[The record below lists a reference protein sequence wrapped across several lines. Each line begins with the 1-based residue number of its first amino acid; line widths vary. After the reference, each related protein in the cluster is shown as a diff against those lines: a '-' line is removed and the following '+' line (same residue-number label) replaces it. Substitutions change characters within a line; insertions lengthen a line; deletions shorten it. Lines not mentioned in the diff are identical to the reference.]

1 LAHFEDHPFID
12 PERYLV
18 RLTPSDPDV
27 ETLVGR
33 IDSNE
38 IDLQPDFQ
46 RGEVW
51 SLAKK
56 QRLIDS
62 ILRDWHVPPVHLIVD
77 QESHRLS
84 VLDGQQRLAAIRD
97 FKKGHFPIDGAVPPI
112 HTELESLDGKTFDE
126 LPREWKARFNQF
138 TIRVFRISDYQASE
152 PAELFFRLN
161 QPTALTSAEKRNAFF
176 GSTREQV
183 RELVQ
188 LMDNLSL
195 AKGFWGFSSARM
207 AYDDIV
213 ARACL
218 TLENG
223 SLRKKV
229 TAGALADRYRTGT
242 PFSERVASEL
252 QRTLEILGIANRSID
267 ENLGFNKATA
277 QSCLIFAFQLVRQIR
292 SRDDTAE
299 HLAKFLRGFAHLEKF
314 SWLGGDA
321 NSAIIMD
328 AFSEHATAALL
339 QVYTDRSTSRVAD
352 TSSVVLRDFVI
363 WCMFFAYARGNEEL
377 LVLREVRSVREVKS
391 RIESIRKPNEVE
403 ALANELDW
411 DLAK

>member
-1 LAHFEDHPFID
+1 M
-12 PERYLV
+12 

-33 IDSNE
+33 IDSEE

-51 SLAKK
+51 PLSKK

-62 ILRDWHVPPVHLIVD
+62 ILREWHVPPVHVIVD
-77 QESHRLS
+77 PESQRSS

-97 FKKGHFPIDGAVPPI
+97 FKRNRFV
-112 HTELESLDGKTFDE
+112 LDGRIEPLHPEISKLHGMTFDA

-138 TIRVFRISDYQASE
+138 TIRVFRITDFQPSE

-176 GSTREQV
+176 GTTREQV
-183 RELVQ
+183 RDLVEQ
-188 LMDNLSL
+188 MERLSL

-213 ARACL
+213 ARACM
-218 TLENG
+218 TLENR

-229 TAGALADRYRTGT
+229 TANVLADRYRSGS
-242 PFSERVASEL
+242 PFDNEVI
-252 QRTLEILGIANRSID
+252 QTLRSTIEALGLSSRLLPHPL
-267 ENLGFNKATA
+267 EFNKATA
-277 QSCLIFAFQLVRQIR
+277 QTCLLFAAKLVRQPVDQQAIAEALARFLSSFSDLLEVSR
-292 SRDDTAE
+292 SVAGGTLYAQCVNIFSNQTAE
-299 HLAKFLRGFAHLEKF
+299 SLLR
-314 SWLGGDA
+314 
-321 NSAIIMD
+321 I
-328 AFSEHATAALL
+328 
-339 QVYTDRSTSRVAD
+339 YTDRSTSRVAD

-363 WCMFFAYARGNEEL
+363 WSMFTAFVVDSGYAN
-377 LVLREVRSVREVKS
+377 
-391 RIESIRKPNEVE
+391 SIHEVE
-403 ALANELDW
+403 RILEAKDRLRGLSVEGIEQFVNDISW
-411 DLAK
+411 DLRV